1 MVPVQKMPITEQVI
15 SKLRAS
21 ITCGEYKEGKKL
33 PSEQSLCL
41 ELNVGRSTLREAF
54 RVLQTMGYVELKPG
68 RGAFIQSMTGN
79 DLVNP
84 RDWFRENAPQLKD
97 FIEVREAIESL
108 AIRIAIEKGTDDE
121 YSRIEEINGSFLQA
135 VGRNEVPEMARL
147 DETFHEA
154 IVNMTHNSLLMNINN
169 LVSREFRKYR
179 SISFGVPAN
188 AESACLAHG
197 KIIAALKGRDAR
209 LAVESVVYHLN
220 RVISDM
226 ESIISE

>member
-21 ITCGEYKEGKKL
+21 IASGEYEEGTKL

-41 ELNVGRSTLREAF
+41 ELKVGRSTLREAF
-54 RVLQTMGYVELKPG
+54 RVLQTMGYIELKPG
-68 RGAFIQSMTGN
+68 RGAFVQSMTGN
-79 DLVNP
+79 DQVNA
-84 RDWFRENAPQLKD
+84 RDWFRENALQLKD

-108 AIRIAIEKGTDDE
+108 AIRIAIERGTEEE
-121 YSRIEEINGSFLQA
+121 YARIEEINEGFLQS
-135 VGRNEVPEMARL
+135 VSRNEVADMARL
-147 DETFHEA
+147 DEAFHEA
-154 IVNMTHNSLLMNINN
+154 IVNTTHNSLLMNINN

-179 SISFGVPAN
+179 SISFGVRAN

-197 KIIAALKGRDAR
+197 KIVAALKGRDER